1 MIYANVDLAIMCPVM
16 PPVKSHGV
24 KSELGDTKRRIV
36 DCLKRAESTPGE
48 LAAELGLTE
57 AAVRQHLDA
66 LAETGLVSRTTRPP
80 QGRGRPAQSWALTD
94 LARDLFPDHHDDLTV
109 ELLDAV
115 RTALGEEGLDR
126 VIEARAVQQLAAY
139 AKAIPSRG
147 SLRAR
152 VEALARVRTAEGYVA
167 EVVTTTTVPA
177 SCWSSITAR
186 SASRRPRAKAS
197 VDPSW
202 SCSRKCWATTSPS
215 SARSTFSPA
224 TGAARTGC
232 GRGRSVRGL
241 CALFVAALRPPSSC
255 A

>member
-1 MIYANVDLAIMCPVM
+1 MIDPIDDLRDVDLAIMCPVM
-16 PPVKSHGV
+16 PPVKSHAV

-36 DCLKRAESTPGE
+36 DLLKRAESTPGE

-94 LARDLFPDHHDDLTV
+94 LARDLFPDHHSDLTV

-126 VIEARAVQQLAAY
+126 VIEARAVQQRAAY

-167 EVVTTTTVPA
+167 EVVTDDGPGVVLVEHHCPICIAAAACQGLCRSELELFQEVLGDRVTVERTQHVLSGDRRCA
-177 SCWSSITAR
+177 YR
-186 SASRRPRAKAS
+186 VRPRA
-197 VDPSW
+197 
-202 SCSRKCWATTSPS
+202 
-215 SARSTFSPA
+215 
-224 TGAARTGC
+224 
-232 GRGRSVRGL
+232 
-241 CALFVAALRPPSSC
+241 
-255 A
+255 